1 MAWQAVHSV
10 IKFSSASAPE
20 WLRNSLWCTS
30 RLDIEPQD

>member
-10 IKFSSASAPE
+10 IKFSSASGPE

-30 RLDIEPQD
+30 RFVIVPQD